1 MGNGGGLIMLQDYT
15 RRSKL
20 LAPHQS
26 HISTVKKMCVRLEKV
41 DANCLWNYRL
51 WGYLYLILMFW
62 GPRAAKKAREKQKGL
77 MKKPIFCS
85 DLEGRTEKGKR
96 PK

>member
-1 MGNGGGLIMLQDYT
+1 MRNGGGLIMLQDYT
-15 RRSKL
+15 SRSKAIS
-20 LAPHQS
+20 APSKSHQHS
-26 HISTVKKMCVRLEKV
+26 KKMCVRLEKV
-41 DANCLWNYRL
+41 DANCLWNCRL

-62 GPRAAKKAREKQKGL
+62 GPRAAKKAHEKQKGL
-77 MKKPIFCS
+77 MKKPMFCS